1 MTILLGFL
9 KTLISQLAKPISSY
23 AKVFTRSA
31 CCAYNFRNNNNNKL
45 RVVCKTLRFAPA
57 PWVMQGRQQLHR
69 QLNLG
74 NVPMPRPLLGG
85 GRERERET
93 LHCLLRRVGCI
104 ERICR
109 ARFAFL
115 SISFDCISW
124 FSSYIFTF
132 PFNWCFL
139 CWFSF
144 HLFFLFLLHLHHFAI
159 CFTFPLT
166 TCCNC
171 ATVQFQTRFDATRV
185 DVGVSLWLPVS
196 PWGLG
201 AVEQNVQN
209 FDFIWQMAKP

>member
-1 MTILLGFL
+1 MSILLGTL

-31 CCAYNFRNNNNNKL
+31 CCAYNFRNNNKNL
-45 RVVCKTLRFAPA
+45 RVVCKTLRFAPV

-85 GRERERET
+85 GEREREKRCT
-93 LHCLLRRVGCI
+93 VYCAKLGALNAFAALVS
-104 ERICR
+104 
-109 ARFAFL
+109 RFSL
-115 SISFDCISW
+115 SLSW

-139 CWFSF
+139 CCFSF
-144 HLFFLFLLHLHHFAI
+144 HLFFLFLLHLHHFAV